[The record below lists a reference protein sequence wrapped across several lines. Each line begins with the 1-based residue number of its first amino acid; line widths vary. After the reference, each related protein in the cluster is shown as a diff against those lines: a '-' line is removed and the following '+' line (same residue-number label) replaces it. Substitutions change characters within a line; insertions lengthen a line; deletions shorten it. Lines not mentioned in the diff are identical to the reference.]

1 MTELDRNDLTH
12 ELYDPHRRQF
22 LGAMALAAGTAG
34 LIGAGAVRAQAPAGA
49 AGAPAPAG
57 GPPAAPNPF
66 ANPYSAPLREL
77 KGKTAY
83 VTGASSGIGLGIARA
98 AYNAGMNVIIGYI
111 DDTQIDGA
119 MALFPDKTRAMSYKH
134 DVTDRAA
141 WPGLIKAA
149 EDRFKRVHLL
159 VNNAGVGARAEVGTA
174 TFNDYDWAMGVN
186 VGGVFNGINAFL
198 PRMRQ
203 YGEGAHIVTT
213 SSMSGILPGGRL
225 GIYTASKFASAGM
238 MEALRLEVDGSN
250 VGCSVYLPGG
260 VSTNIGRSELYR
272 PETLRNPGQSAP
284 NAPPTRPQAPA
295 AKGPAAPAAAAAP
308 INAGMD
314 PLEAGECVLEGVRNN
329 DLFIFSHPEFAFGI
343 RERFECVMASIP
355 VGRSVPPTRLAIERV
370 TMRVPLYAVETSKLQ
385 ANPRR

>member
-1 MTELDRNDLTH
+1 MTDSRVPTTDL
-12 ELYDPHRRQF
+12 LAVDAHRRRF
-22 LGAMALAAGTAG
+22 LGGLGAGLLAAA
-34 LIGAGAVRAQAPAGA
+34 
-49 AGAPAPAG
+49 APAPAQQA
-57 GPPAAPNPF
+57 PAAPAGPPPAPNLANPF
-66 ANPYSAPLREL
+66 SAPLREL
-77 KGKTAY
+77 EGKTAY

-98 AYNAGMNVIIGYI
+98 AYNAGMNVVIGYI

-119 MALFPDKTRAMSYKH
+119 MALFEDRSRVLAYKH

-141 WPGLIKAA
+141 WAGLVKAA

-225 GIYTASKFASAGM
+225 GIYTTSKFAACGM
-238 MEALRLEVDGSN
+238 MEALRVELDGTN

-260 VSTNIGRSELYR
+260 VNTNIGRSELYR
-272 PETLRNPGQSAP
+272 PQTLRNPGAAAP
-284 NAPPTRPQAPA
+284 NAPPTRSQAPA
-295 AKGPAAPAAAAAP
+295 ATPGAPVTA
-308 INAGMD
+308 AGMD

-329 DLFIFSHPEFAFGI
+329 DLFIFSHPEFGFGI
-343 RERFECVMASIP
+343 RERFDCVMASIP
-355 VGRSVPPTRLAIERV
+355 IGRSVPPTRLAIERV
-370 TMRVPLYAVETSKLQ
+370 TMRVPLYAIETAKLQ